1 MNENEN
7 KNAYRRAILEILRK
21 ELQADASVIKNIENK
36 LYHASCEELRVI
48 YNAFAK
54 FGVKEVLAAV

>member
-7 KNAYRRAILEILRK
+7 KNAYRRAILEILRE
-21 ELQADASVIKNIENK
+21 ELQADASVIKNIENR
-36 LYHASCEELRVI
+36 LYHASCEELRVT
-48 YNAFAK
+48 YNVFAR

>member
-7 KNAYRRAILEILRK
+7 KNAYRRAILEMLRE
-21 ELQADASVIKNIENK
+21 ELQADASVIKYIENR
-36 LYHASCEELRVI
+36 LCHASCEELRVI
-48 YNAFAK
+48 YNVFAR

>member
-7 KNAYRRAILEILRK
+7 KNAYRRAILEMLRE
-21 ELQADASVIKNIENK
+21 ELQADASVIKNIENR

-48 YNAFAK
+48 YNVFAR